1 MEIKNLT
8 EPNPLSYH
16 SVGSM
21 DAHDSKTRQ
30 QILKSALK
38 CFAHCGYERA
48 SVQDIVDAAK
58 VSKPTLY
65 YYFAD
70 KAGLYQALVDVAHDE
85 RLRLMQE
92 AAQHGQTLGEQLV
105 EILAVLFEYLRENR
119 ELMRLAFATA
129 FAAPGELPEEID
141 YLGKC
146 QRNFEFIHSLVKRGL
161 AEGVLDRR
169 FSSKE
174 LALGILGLMNIH
186 VMGNLIVP
194 ESELNRRT
202 AEQIV
207 QLFLRGAGT
216 PASNKAPSRTWAVQS
231 GV

>member
-1 MEIKNLT
+1 
-8 EPNPLSYH
+8 
-16 SVGSM
+16 M

-30 QILKSALK
+30 QILSSALK

-70 KAGLYQALVDVAHDE
+70 KAALYQALVDVAHDE

-92 AAQHGQTLGEQLV
+92 SARHGEPLAEQLV
-105 EILAVLFEYLRENR
+105 EILAALFEYLHENR

-129 FAAPGELPEEID
+129 FAAPGELPEEIE
-141 YLGKC
+141 YLAKC
-146 QRNFEFIHSLVKRGL
+146 QRNFEFLHSLVKRGL
-161 AEGVLDRR
+161 AEGELDRR

-194 ESELNRRT
+194 ESKLDRRT
-202 AEQIV
+202 ADQIV
-207 QLFLRGAGT
+207 ALFLRGAST
-216 PASNKAPSRTWAVQS
+216 PALNKVPSRTVAVHS